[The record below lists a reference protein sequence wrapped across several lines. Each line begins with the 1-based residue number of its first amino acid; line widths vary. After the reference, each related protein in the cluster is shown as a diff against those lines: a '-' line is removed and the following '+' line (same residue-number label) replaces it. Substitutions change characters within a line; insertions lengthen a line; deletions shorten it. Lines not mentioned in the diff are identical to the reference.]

1 MNTPQTLTLELTTA
15 DGAAF
20 PLSIPNEGVILYE
33 KNHKLAVLLLA
44 LWLRADRPRL
54 NAQSLLN
61 RLERA
66 NLAEESRLLNTRF
79 VILAGYNGS
88 LQYEEYLAA
97 GVTDTHLHL
106 ARLWKRSLLWYQ
118 ARLTAGDVTLT
129 ASGPCAEGGFTL
141 FDFGDATPVQAGYDA
156 LEVTL
161 LDADGNPLTTARR
174 TFA

>member
-1 MNTPQTLTLELTTA
+1 MLTLELTTA
-15 DGAAF
+15 DGAVF

-33 KNHKLAVLLLA
+33 KTHKLAVLLLLCIALLLA

-88 LQYEEYLAA
+88 LQYEEHLAA

-106 ARLWKRSLLWYQ
+106 ARLWKRSLLWY
-118 ARLTAGDVTLT
+118 RPLRGRGLH
-129 ASGPCAEGGFTL
+129 
-141 FDFGDATPVQAGYDA
+141 PV
-156 LEVTL
+156 
-161 LDADGNPLTTARR
+161 
-174 TFA
+174 